1 MKDSNSKE
9 STATVS
15 DLVLALN
22 ELRDSLLN
30 ASLAM
35 QELLFESDSSLRS
48 EAVKCSTELIRRT
61 RVHK

>member
-48 EAVKCSTELIRRT
+48 EAVKSSTDLIRRT